1 VSRLVSDDRGADI
14 DLVVRNGTVITPQ
27 AQVRGDVVIQR
38 GRVLDIVGGWSGPAR
53 ASIDATGLLVYPGMI
68 DTHVHLMEPGDP
80 SRETFAEG
88 TAAAARSGVTT
99 IIEHTHGWPVNELA
113 RLREKRDHLS
123 GRAHVDYGLAAHVWP
138 DRLAEIEPLWHAGV
152 GFFKI
157 FTCTTHGVPGLGA
170 DRLLHV
176 FGRLAG
182 LNARCLVH
190 CEDELITAAA
200 ERLLKADNRLDP
212 GVLTEWRSRE
222 AELVAVSQVAAA
234 ASLTGA
240 VVRVAHASN
249 PTVAALIAKARASG
263 AALSAETCPQYLV
276 LHEDEVL
283 TEGALRKFTPPARI
297 RTEADRAAMWDLVA
311 RGELDTIA
319 SDHAPSTREQKST
332 GDIWSVPF
340 GLPGLDTTFAVLLD
354 AVSAG
359 AITAQQ
365 VAEVYSNRPATH
377 FGLAG
382 KGRIAPGYDADLALV
397 DPDEVWTVDD
407 ADVLSH
413 AGWSP
418 FAGRRLR
425 GRAVLTMLR
434 GEVVCEDGVVSPERV
449 GRFVPGLGARVAA
462 ASAR

>member
-1 VSRLVSDDRGADI
+1 VSRLVEDDRRADV
-14 DLVVRNGTVITPQ
+14 DLVVRNGTVVTPQ
-27 AQVRGDVVIQR
+27 AQVRGDVLIR
-38 GRVLDIVGGWSGPAR
+38 DGRVLDIVTGWDGSAR
-53 ASIDATGLLVYPGMI
+53 ATIDATGLLVYPGMI

-80 SRETFAEG
+80 SRESFAAG

-99 IIEHTHGWPVNELA
+99 IIEHTHGWPVNELE
-113 RLREKRDHLS
+113 RLREKRDHLV
-123 GRAHVDYGLAAHVWP
+123 GRAHVDHGLAAHVWP
-138 DRLAEIEPLWHAGV
+138 DRLDQIEPLWHAGV

-170 DRLLHV
+170 DRLLDV
-176 FGRLAG
+176 FGRLAE
-182 LNARCLVH
+182 LDARCLVH

-200 ERLLKADNRLDP
+200 ERLLKAADRLDP
-212 GVLTEWRSRE
+212 GVLIEWRSRE

-249 PTVAALIAKARASG
+249 PTVADLIGRARANG

-283 TEGALRKFTPPARI
+283 TEAGLRKFTPPARI

-311 RGELDTIA
+311 RGALDTIA
-319 SDHAPSTREQKST
+319 SDHAPSTREQKQA

-359 AITAQQ
+359 TITAQQ
-365 VAEVYSNRPATH
+365 VAEVYSHRPATH
-377 FGLAG
+377 FGLAD
-382 KGRIAPGYDADLALV
+382 KGLIAAGYDADLVLV
-397 DPDEVWTVDD
+397 DPAEVWTVDD

-425 GRAVLTMLR
+425 GRAVLTVLR
-434 GEVVCEDGVVSPERV
+434 GEVICEDGIVSPERA
-449 GRFVPGLGARVAA
+449 GRFVPGLGAR
-462 ASAR
+462 

>member
-1 VSRLVSDDRGADI
+1 MSRLVRDDAGADV
-14 DLVVRNGTVITPQ
+14 DLAVRNGTVVTPQ
-27 AQVRGDVVIQR
+27 ALVRGDVLVR
-38 GRVLDIVGGWSGPAR
+38 EGRVLDIVGGWDGPAR
-53 ASIDATGLLVYPGMI
+53 ASVDATGLLVYPGMI

-80 SRETFAEG
+80 SRESFAEG

-99 IIEHTHGWPVNELA
+99 IIEHTHGWPVHEVA
-113 RLREKRDHLS
+113 RLAEKRDHLD

-138 DRLAEIEPLWHAGV
+138 DRLDQLAPLWHAGV

-170 DRLLHV
+170 DRLLDV
-176 FGRLAG
+176 FGRLAE
-182 LNARCLVH
+182 LDARCLVH
-190 CEDELITAAA
+190 CEDELMTAAA
-200 ERLLKADNRLDP
+200 ERLLKAASRTDP

-249 PTVAALIAKARASG
+249 PVVAGLVAQARAAG

-276 LHEDEVL
+276 LREDEVL

-319 SDHAPSTREQKST
+319 SDHAPSTREQKAS

-340 GLPGLDTTFAVLLD
+340 GLPGLDTTFSILLD

-359 AITAQQ
+359 SVTAQQ
-365 VAEVYSNRPATH
+365 VADVYAHRPAAH
-377 FGLAG
+377 FGLAA
-382 KGRIAPGYDADLALV
+382 KGLIAPGYDADLVLV
-397 DPDEVWTVDD
+397 DPDQVWTVADD
-407 ADVLSH
+407 ELLSH

-425 GRAVLTMLR
+425 GRSVLTVLR
-434 GEVVCEDGVVSPERV
+434 GEVVCEDGVVTPDRL
-449 GRFVPGLGARVAA
+449 GRFVPGVGARVTTP
-462 ASAR
+462 

>member
-1 VSRLVSDDRGADI
+1 
-14 DLVVRNGTVITPQ
+14 
-27 AQVRGDVVIQR
+27 
-38 GRVLDIVGGWSGPAR
+38 
-53 ASIDATGLLVYPGMI
+53 
-68 DTHVHLMEPGDP
+68 
-80 SRETFAEG
+80 
-88 TAAAARSGVTT
+88 
-99 IIEHTHGWPVNELA
+99 
-113 RLREKRDHLS
+113 
-123 GRAHVDYGLAAHVWP
+123 
-138 DRLAEIEPLWHAGV
+138 
-152 GFFKI
+152 
-157 FTCTTHGVPGLGA
+157 
-170 DRLLHV
+170 
-176 FGRLAG
+176 
-182 LNARCLVH
+182 
-190 CEDELITAAA
+190 
-200 ERLLKADNRLDP
+200 
-212 GVLTEWRSRE
+212 
-222 AELVAVSQVAAA
+222 
-234 ASLTGA
+234 
-240 VVRVAHASN
+240 
-249 PTVAALIAKARASG
+249 
-263 AALSAETCPQYLV
+263 V

-311 RGELDTIA
+311 RGELDMIA

-462 ASAR
+462 APAR

>member
-1 VSRLVSDDRGADI
+1 MSRLVSEDGGADV

-27 AQVRGDVVIQR
+27 GRVHGDVLIRQ
-38 GRVLDIVGGWSGPAR
+38 GRVVDIVGGWDGAAR
-53 ASIDATGLLVYPGMI
+53 AGIDATGLIVYPGMI
-68 DTHVHLMEPGDP
+68 DTHVHLMEPGDA
-80 SRETFAEG
+80 SRESFAEG
-88 TAAAARSGVTT
+88 TTAAARSGVTT
-99 IIEHTHGWPVNELA
+99 IIEHTHGWPVNELE
-113 RLREKRDHLS
+113 RLREKRDHLG

-138 DRLAEIEPLWHAGV
+138 DRLEQIEPLWHAGV

-170 DRLLHV
+170 DRLLDV
-176 FGRLAG
+176 FGRLAE
-182 LNARCLVH
+182 LDARCLVH

-200 ERLLKADNRLDP
+200 ERLLKAADRLDP

-249 PTVAALIAKARASG
+249 PAVAGLIARARTDG

-319 SDHAPSTREQKST
+319 SDHAPSTREQKLA
-332 GDIWSVPF
+332 GDIWSAPF
-340 GLPGLDTTFAVLLD
+340 GLPGLDTTFSVLLD

-359 AITAQQ
+359 AITPER
-365 VAEVYSNRPATH
+365 VAEVYSRRPATH
-377 FGLAG
+377 FGLVD
-382 KGRIAPGYDADLALV
+382 KGLIAPGYDADLVLV
-397 DPDEVWTVDD
+397 DPDEAWTVQD

-413 AGWSP
+413 AAWSP
-418 FAGRRLR
+418 FAGRQLR
-425 GRAVLTMLR
+425 GRAVLTVLR
-434 GEVVCEDGVVSPERV
+434 GEVICEDGVVSAERI
-449 GRFVPGLGARVAA
+449 GRFVPGLGARVAV
-462 ASAR
+462 

>member
-1 VSRLVSDDRGADI
+1 MTRLVDGDGGADV
-14 DLVVRNGTVITPQ
+14 DLVVRNGTVVTPH
-27 AQVRGDVVIQR
+27 ARVRGDVVIR
-38 GRVLDIVGGWSGPAR
+38 EGRVLDIVGGWDGSAR
-53 ASIDATGLLVYPGMI
+53 AGIDATGLLVYPGMI

-80 SRETFAEG
+80 SRESFAEG

-113 RLREKRDHLS
+113 RLREKRDHLR

-138 DRLAEIEPLWHAGV
+138 DRLDQIEPLWHAGV

-170 DRLLHV
+170 DRLLDV
-176 FGRLAG
+176 FGRLAE
-182 LNARCLVH
+182 LDARCLVH
-190 CEDELITAAA
+190 CEDELMTAAA
-200 ERLLKADNRLDP
+200 ERLLKAAGRLDS
-212 GVLTEWRSRE
+212 GVLTQWRSRE

-234 ASLTGA
+234 AALTDA

-249 PTVAALIAKARASG
+249 PAVAGLIAQARANG

-276 LHEDEVL
+276 LREDEVL
-283 TEGALRKFTPPARI
+283 SEGALRKFTPPARI

-319 SDHAPSTREQKST
+319 SDHAPSTLEQKMA

-340 GLPGLDTTFAVLLD
+340 GLPGLDTTFAILLD
-354 AVSAG
+354 AVASG
-359 AITAQQ
+359 SITPEQ
-365 VAEVYSNRPATH
+365 VAEVYSRRPAAH

-382 KGRIAPGYDADLALV
+382 KGLIAPGYDADLVLV
-397 DPDEVWTVDD
+397 DPEETWTVEN
-407 ADVLSH
+407 AELLSH

-425 GRAVLTMLR
+425 GRSVLTVLR
-434 GEVVCEDGVVSPERV
+434 GEVICEGGIVSAGRG
-449 GRFVPGLGARVAA
+449 GRFVPGLGARAA
-462 ASAR
+462 AP